1 MAGQNVAS
9 NSSNRRHKHEGKQK
23 HIIAFIFSL
32 VLTLIAFV
40 MVASAGVVNKTFTYI
55 LLLVMAVQ
63 QVIIQMAYWMHMKDK
78 GHMLPIVFMIGGAF
92 IAFLAIIMAV
102 YWVWW

>member
-1 MAGQNVAS
+1 MAAQNVAP

-23 HIIAFIFSL
+23 HIIAFIFSI

-40 MVASAGVVNKTFTYI
+40 MVASAGIVNKTFTYI
-55 LLLVMAVQ
+55 LLLVMAVL

-92 IAFLAIIMAV
+92 VAFLAIVMAV